1 MNIFPLKEYTNIEER
16 GEDVVMINSLYI
28 SQLQK
33 CNELNQQRKK
43 YLASLR
49 LIKVLL
55 VERKL
60 KKEVCKLQILEE
72 IRDEINKYRFAISKQ
87 QKATIRRFNHAYD
100 KKSG

>member
-1 MNIFPLKEYTNIEER
+1 MNIFPLKEYTIEER
-16 GEDVVMINSLYI
+16 GEELGMINSLYI

-33 CNELNQQRKK
+33 CNELNQQRKN

-55 VERKL
+55 IERKL
-60 KKEVCKLQILEE
+60 KKEVCKLQIMEE
-72 IRDEINKYRFAISKQ
+72 IRDEINKYRFAVSEQ
-87 QKATIRRFNHAYD
+87 QKANIRRFNHAYD